1 MFYSS
6 SCLKRGILFHSLR
19 EKPDIEGIYYLS
31 ILHTNYTIILQPTVY
46 LSIITNRQWVW
57 KIPFLRKK
65 IELFFKYYFY
75 PHLYQTLYL
84 IIMDALF
91 QRFIARGGIHFQQHQ
106 HDAVSWCIANENA
119 TEPVTG
125 VRGGFIAD
133 EMGLGKTI
141 SIIALIVCNFR
152 LYKKTLIVL
161 PNILLQQWRHEI
173 FRTTGHQPLIYHGS
187 AKKKILLNHLNS
199 ATIVLTTYSAIA
211 LSLRRPTQNPLH
223 LVQWDRL
230 VFDEAHHLRNR
241 NSRFIGAR
249 ALNARARWLVS
260 GTPIQNKKRDFF
272 NMCSVLGLPASFYT
286 DSSKNPILFSNHVLR
301 RTKSHVGIQFT
312 SLQQHSKLVHWN
324 DTNEHNLSVD
334 IHNALAASS
343 EKLKFILKA
352 RQSCILPALLDPTLH
367 SSSKLNAVIDA
378 ILLNKHN
385 GNGKLVFCHF
395 HQEIDFIFNK
405 ITLNNIPVARFDGR
419 LSIKQRA
426 NLLLSPPT
434 VLILQIQTASEGL
447 NLQHHFSE
455 IYFVSPH
462 WNPAVQDQA
471 VARCHRI
478 GQTKPVS
485 VYNYAMNTLLPTL
498 PLPLTEPQQIDN
510 IEQHIL
516 LTQTN
521 KKLLSDTHFYKHT

>member
-1 MFYSS
+1 M
-6 SCLKRGILFHSLR
+6 
-19 EKPDIEGIYYLS
+19 E
-31 ILHTNYTIILQPTVY
+31 T
-46 LSIITNRQWVW
+46 
-57 KIPFLRKK
+57 
-65 IELFFKYYFY
+65 
-75 PHLYQTLYL
+75 
-84 IIMDALF
+84 LF
-91 QRFIARGGIHFQQHQ
+91 QRFIARGGIDFQQHQ
-106 HDAVSWCIANENA
+106 YDAVSWCIANENSV
-119 TEPVTG
+119 EPVTG
-125 VRGGFIAD
+125 LRGGFIAD

-187 AKKKILLNHLNS
+187 AKKKILLPHLER

-211 LSLRRPTQNPLH
+211 LSLRRPTLNPLH

-286 DSSKNPILFSNHVLR
+286 DSSNNPILFSNHVLR

-312 SLQQHSKLVHWN
+312 SIQQHSKLVPWN
-324 DTNEHNLSVD
+324 DTNEHKLSID

-352 RQSCILPALLDPTLH
+352 RQSCILPALLDPALH
-367 SSSKLNAVIDA
+367 SSSKLDAVIHA

-405 ITLNNIPVARFDGR
+405 LIQNNIPVARFDGR

-426 NLLLSPPT
+426 ALLLSPPT

-478 GQTKPVS
+478 GQTKPVY
-485 VYNYAMNTLLPTL
+485 VFNYAMN
-498 PLPLTEPQQIDN
+498 PLQPQIELPQQLELLNN

-521 KKLLSDTHFYKHT
+521 KKLLSDTHFYQHT